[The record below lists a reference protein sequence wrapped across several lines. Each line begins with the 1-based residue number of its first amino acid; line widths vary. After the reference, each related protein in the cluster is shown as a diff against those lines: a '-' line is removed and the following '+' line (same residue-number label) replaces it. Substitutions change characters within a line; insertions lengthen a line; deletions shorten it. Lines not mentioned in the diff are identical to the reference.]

1 MLTLQHIH
9 QSFDGKPLLQGISLS
24 LRPGETLCLLGAS
37 GSGKSTL
44 LRIIAGLQKPESGE
58 VRWEGESLA
67 GIPPHRRGFGL
78 VFQDYALFP
87 HLTVAE
93 NVAFGLRMQANRR
106 VSFGRKSPAQA
117 QLTQRVQETLA
128 LVHLSGFEKR
138 RVTDLSGGE
147 QQRVALA
154 RALAPSPRLLMF
166 DEPLGALDRA
176 LKESLLAELRRILR
190 RTQIPAIYVTHDQ
203 EEALSLSDRIVVMS
217 QGKME
222 QVGTPNEIY
231 NFPATEFV
239 AQFVGQIN
247 LLPVEIVKP
256 SEGVVRLGQQI
267 IHAGKFDRL
276 NGHQMR
282 LAVRPEELNPGYSEG
297 ANNLTGQVESV
308 TYLGSIVRVRVQV
321 EGHPLSMDLFNERK
335 LKFPAV
341 GESFQVTFP
350 VDACWLL

>member
-203 EEALSLSDRIVVMS
+203 QEAFTLADRVALLRDGQLIQVDSPPQVFANPADGWVASFLGLGSVFRGQFLAGVWQTPLGDFFQKDFSPTPPENRPLSLLLRPHAQETPQGQVRGRVTDVVFE
-217 QGKME
+217 GE
-222 QVGTPNEIY
+222 YFRVELEGAY
-231 NFPATEFV
+231 WF
-239 AQFVGQIN
+239 
-247 LLPVEIVKP
+247 LLPSAPPLGAQVFLRVEA
-256 SEGVVRLGQQI
+256 QI
-267 IHAGKFDRL
+267 L
-276 NGHQMR
+276 
-282 LAVRPEELNPGYSEG
+282 
-297 ANNLTGQVESV
+297 
-308 TYLGSIVRVRVQV
+308 
-321 EGHPLSMDLFNERK
+321 
-335 LKFPAV
+335 
-341 GESFQVTFP
+341 
-350 VDACWLL
+350 